1 MENEEY
7 YTAQEIAD
15 KLKVNIMTVYRHI
28 NSGKLS
34 AIKTGKDFRVLKSDF
49 ESYLQNSQ
57 QRSVVEEKDNKILL
71 LEKEIS
77 KLQRNI
83 KKQRYGLVW
92 VDVAEAFEDD
102 VENKLPIL
110 KENPKLAIE
119 NINDK
124 PTHILIEGDNYH
136 SLTCLNYTHKEKID
150 AIYIDPP
157 YNTGSDGFRY
167 KDKRILD
174 KYPDGTDVPKDSP
187 YRHSY
192 WLSFM
197 RKRLELSRD
206 ILKETG
212 VIFISI
218 DINELAQL
226 KLLADEVY
234 GENNLVSLIS
244 VKVKDPAGVGQQ
256 SHIFDVCEYIL
267 MYAKNISEFKN
278 YYQELPMDFE
288 EVKEHLNSY
297 GKIVIDF
304 GKPELLKEIER
315 QNVGKIKVFKCE
327 EYKIEKT
334 KDMPLG
340 EYVKNRKMIFAD
352 YNPNG
357 GMILAIKDQIPK
369 AGLSYLEY
377 TPTKGRDAGKTVK
390 TYFYNGR
397 ILSWLD
403 NIVIYENKKLY
414 RRSKMTNFWNIPNAS
429 LYLEGG
435 VDFTNGKKP
444 LRLIKK
450 VISTLDRKDL
460 IVLDYFAGSGTT
472 GEAVMDL
479 NEEDGGNRQFIL
491 CTNNE
496 DGIMTNTC
504 YKRINNAIKGY
515 RNKQGSANSVKYY
528 NAAFVGKNNVL
539 NSTDNDRI
547 ELAHNAGELL
557 AIAEN
562 TLYEQGRNDYYQIFR
577 DGDRYTAVYFREE
590 MDKYDEFIK
599 EVQSLK
605 AREITAY
612 VFSWEADET
621 IYELEEMKNIRLK
634 TIPQPIVEIYK
645 QIYNLV

>member
-1 MENEEY
+1 MENEEF
-7 YTAQEIAD
+7 YTSQEIAD

-28 NSGKLS
+28 NSGKLK

-49 ESYLQNSQ
+49 GDYLQNSQ
-57 QRSVVEEKDNKILL
+57 QRSVIEEKDNKILL
-71 LEKEIS
+71 LEKEIA
-77 KLQRNI
+77 KIQNNV

-92 VDVAEAFEDD
+92 VDIPEAFEDD
-102 VENKLPIL
+102 VESKLPIL
-110 KENPKLAIE
+110 KEDPKLAIE
-119 NINDK
+119 NNTEN

-150 AIYIDPP
+150 VIYIDPP

-197 RKRLELSRD
+197 RKRLELSKD
-206 ILKETG
+206 ILKEIG
-212 VIFISI
+212 VIFINI

-226 KLLADEVY
+226 KLLTDEVF
-234 GENNLVSLIS
+234 GENNLISLIS
-244 VKVKDPAGVGQQ
+244 IKVKDPAGVGQQ

-267 MYAKNISEFKN
+267 MYAKNIYEFKK
-278 YYQELPMDFE
+278 YYQDLPMDFE
-288 EVKEHLNSY
+288 EINEHLGSYNKIVVDYGKAEFVKEI
-297 GKIVIDF
+297 K
-304 GKPELLKEIER
+304 R
-315 QNVGKIKVFKCE
+315 QNVGKIKIFECNNYLIE
-327 EYKIEKT
+327 RTNGMSISEYA
-334 KDMPLG
+334 
-340 EYVKNRKMIFAD
+340 KNRKIIFAD

-369 AGLSYLEY
+369 TGLSYLEY
-377 TPTKGRDAGKTVK
+377 TPTKGRDAGRIVK
-390 TYFYNGR
+390 TFFYNGR
-397 ILSWLD
+397 IMSWLE
-403 NIVIYENKKLY
+403 NVVVYENKKLY

-444 LRLIKK
+444 LRLIRKLLSTVNKK
-450 VISTLDRKDL
+450 DS

-479 NEEDGGNRQFIL
+479 NLEDGGKRQFIL

-496 DGIMTNTC
+496 DGIMINTC
-504 YKRINNAIKGY
+504 YKRIKNAINGY
-515 RNKQGSANSVKYY
+515 NSKRGSKDSIKYY
-528 NAAFVGKNNVL
+528 STSFVGKNNIL
-539 NSTDNDRI
+539 KSTDSDKI

-562 TLYEQGRNDYYQIFR
+562 TLYEKKKTDYYQIFN
-577 DGDRYTAVYFREE
+577 DKERYTAIYFREE
-590 MDKYDEFIK
+590 MDKYDEFIQD
-599 EVQSLK
+599 VQSLR
-605 AREITAY
+605 ANEISVY
-612 VFSWEADET
+612 IFSWEADET
-621 IYELEEMKNIRLK
+621 IYEFEDMKNIRIK